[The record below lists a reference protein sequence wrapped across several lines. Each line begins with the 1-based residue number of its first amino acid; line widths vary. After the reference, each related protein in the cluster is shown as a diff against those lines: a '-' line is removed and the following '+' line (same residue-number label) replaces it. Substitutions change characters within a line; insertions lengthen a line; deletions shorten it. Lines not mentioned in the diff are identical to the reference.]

1 LSPRRAARQTLRV
14 RRRSIVTLALAG
26 LLAAL
31 AIFVR
36 DMRRAAVRRVAGP
49 LLLDEVLPEYE
60 FSSVF
65 SIPVAAEPAATYRA
79 ALELPARDLGAV
91 ARALFAARGLPGR
104 LLGTPGERPLTG
116 QRPLLEAMGDLG
128 FRTLCTEA
136 DREIV
141 FGDIGRYWSL
151 RDVSGPAVASTD
163 EFIAFADPNFA
174 KVVAN
179 IAVRPAPEPG
189 RTILQTET
197 RVHVLDPGLRRRF
210 AAYWLVIEAGS
221 GLIRRRWLAAIAR
234 RAERGPEPDGG
245 RGAG

>member
-1 LSPRRAARQTLRV
+1 LLG
-14 RRRSIVTLALAG
+14 ALAVLG
-26 LLAAL
+26 RGTRA
-31 AIFVR
+31 
-36 DMRRAAVRRVAGP
+36 AAVRRVEGP
-49 LLLDEVLPEYE
+49 LLLDEVLPEFD

-65 SIPVAAEPAATYRA
+65 STLVAADPAATYRA
-79 ALELPARDLGAV
+79 ALELPAEDLGAV
-91 ARALFAARGLPGR
+91 ARALLAARGLPGR
-104 LLGTPGERPLTG
+104 ILGTPGEQPLTG

-128 FRTLCTEA
+128 FRILRTEA

-151 RDVSGPAVASTD
+151 RDVSGPPVASTE
-163 EFIAFADPNFA
+163 EFIAFADPGFA

-179 IAVRPAPEPG
+179 IVVRPAPEPG

-197 RVHVLDPGLRRRF
+197 RVRVPDPRLRRRF
-210 AAYWLVIEAGS
+210 ALYWLVIEAGS

-234 RAERGPEPDGG
+234 RAERGPKAKGR

>member
-1 LSPRRAARQTLRV
+1 MRRRAIAA
-14 RRRSIVTLALAG
+14 LALAG
-26 LLAAL
+26 LLTAL
-31 AIFVR
+31 AILVR
-36 DMRRAAVRRVAGP
+36 DMRAAAVRRVTGP
-49 LLLDEVLPEYE
+49 LLLDEVLPEHE

-65 SIPVAAEPAATYRA
+65 SIVVTAEPAATYRA

-104 LLGTPGERPLTG
+104 LLGTSGEQPLTG

-128 FRTLCTEA
+128 FRTLRTEA

-151 RDVSGPAVASTD
+151 RDVSGPAVASTE
-163 EFIAFADPNFA
+163 EFIAFADPAFA
-174 KVVAN
+174 KVAAN

-189 RTILQTET
+189 LTILQTET
-197 RVHVLDPGLRRRF
+197 RVHVPDPRLRRRF

-234 RAERGPEPDGG
+234 RAERGHEVDG
-245 RGAG
+245 RGDAS